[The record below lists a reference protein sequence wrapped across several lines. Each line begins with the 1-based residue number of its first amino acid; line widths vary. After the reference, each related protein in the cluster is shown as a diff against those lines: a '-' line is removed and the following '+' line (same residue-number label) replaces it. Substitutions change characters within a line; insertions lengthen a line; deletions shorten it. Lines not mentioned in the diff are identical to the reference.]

1 MKNIFKNPVLKALTS
16 MKLTVAILIIFAV
29 AIAKATFIESDFGAE
44 AARGLVYNTTWF
56 EILLGMFCL
65 NLTLLLIKRGP
76 YKPKQYGMFLV
87 HFSMIFILL
96 SAGITR
102 FYGYEGVMPI
112 REGSSSDFIWS
123 REAHLQ
129 LQVND
134 DFGSFPVRLFQD
146 RQTVS
151 GKIKID
157 GQKWAISADYS
168 PRGTDHAKAPASVDM
183 TVTSPTG
190 ESVTKKVY
198 KDESKGATVK
208 IGDQDAKI
216 WFGSIRIPLP
226 YSIALDDFQLV
237 KYPGSN
243 NPASYES
250 HVRLYDQ
257 TKGIDG
263 EEIRIY
269 MNHPLTHRNFK
280 HFQSSYDKDEKGT
293 ILSVSYDPG
302 KWPTYIGYIL
312 ITLGFILIF
321 LKDLLWKR
329 PKIAALAF
337 IVLSTSFSPVFAAT
351 DHTGHN
357 HAPLHEKNYLTDSN
371 REFASKIIM
380 QDFRGRMKPLDTYF
394 RELSMKVTK
403 KENFDGWEPVD
414 LCFSWMTNPQPW
426 FEEEVIRVR
435 FPAVREFLK
444 LPAKQT
450 HVSAASLFTK
460 TGQYSLSEEV
470 NKALRTPDRDRSKF
484 QRKLLKLDERFNI
497 YYNALNGG
505 GMRLYPMPGDQN
517 NKWLEFDELLQMPEG
532 EYINSCRTAFDSLIG
547 GIAASDNE
555 QIWAGLEAT
564 NKIQQEYGAEVIPSP
579 LSIKSELWLN
589 QSHAFRNVT
598 MPYLLAFVL
607 LIAAFFWNLIK
618 HKGAP
623 YKWTHPLFGI
633 GTLVFWVAL
642 GYHLYAYVLRW
653 IASGRAPLSNG
664 YESLIFIAL
673 ATAIA
678 GVTFEFGQKRGSAS
692 AVSALLTTVVLSVA
706 MLSTFDPEIGP
717 LVPVLASYWLN
728 IHVTVI
734 TGSYGFLGLGSL
746 LGGLILILHM
756 LKGPGKTHI
765 KAAIKSLDKLQFN
778 VLVVGLGL
786 LSVGT
791 LLGGVWANESWGR
804 YWGWDPKE
812 TWSLVTILVYAIAIH
827 FRWLPGMNR
836 SWVMASASFAS
847 IASIVMTYFGVNYF
861 LSGLHSYGGGAAM
874 TIPTWVYVA
883 PAIMLCLIVVAYIF
897 DKAKSWD

>member
-1 MKNIFKNPVLKALTS
+1 VKKVFKNPVLKALTS
-16 MKLTVAILIIFAV
+16 MKLTVAILIIFAI

-44 AARGLVYNTTWF
+44 TARGLIYNATWF
-56 EILLGMFCL
+56 EVLLGLFCL
-65 NLTLLLIKRGP
+65 NLSLLLIKRGP
-76 YKPKQYGMFLV
+76 YKPKQYGMFIV
-87 HFSMIFILL
+87 HLSMIVILL

-102 FYGYEGVMPI
+102 FFGYEGVMPI
-112 REGSSSDFIWS
+112 REGASSDFIWS
-123 REAHLQ
+123 RDAHLQ
-129 LQVND
+129 LQVGDNFD
-134 DFGSFPVRLFQD
+134 SFPVRFFQD
-146 RQTVS
+146 GQKIS
-151 GKIKID
+151 GKINFD
-157 GQKWAISADYS
+157 GQKYSISATYT
-168 PRGTDHAKAPASVDM
+168 PQGAEHAKAPASVNM
-183 TVTSPTG
+183 TVTSPAGITA
-190 ESVTKKVY
+190 TKTVY
-198 KDESKGATVK
+198 KDESNGAPIK
-208 IGDQDAKI
+208 FGEQNARI

-226 YSIALDDFQLV
+226 YSITLDDFQLV

-250 HVRLYDQ
+250 HVRLYD
-257 TKGIDG
+257 TEKGIDG
-263 EEIRIY
+263 EEVRIY

-302 KWPTYIGYIL
+302 KWPTYIGYMM

-321 LKDLLWKR
+321 IKDLIWK
-329 PKIAALAF
+329 KQAVAVLALL
-337 IVLSTSFSPVFAAT
+337 ISLSAFSPIFAA
-351 DHTGHN
+351 DHSGHN
-357 HAPLHEKNYLTDSN
+357 HAPLHEKNFLSESN
-371 REFASKIIM
+371 REFASQIVM

-403 KENFDGWEPVD
+403 RENFDGWEPVD
-414 LCFSWMTNPQPW
+414 LCLSWMTNPQPW
-426 FEEEVIRVR
+426 FEEDVIRVR

-444 LPAKQT
+444 LPESKT
-450 HVSAASLFTK
+450 HVSAASLFNEN
-460 TGQYSLSEEV
+460 GQYILSDEV
-470 NKALRTPDRDRSKF
+470 NNSLRTPDRDRSKF

-505 GMRLYPMPGDQN
+505 GLRLYPMPGDQN
-517 NKWLEFDELLQMPEG
+517 NKWLEFDELMNMPDG
-532 EYINSCRTAFDSLIG
+532 EYITNCKTAFDALLK
-547 GIAASDNE
+547 GIAQSDNE
-555 QIWAGLEAT
+555 IIWNGLTAT
-564 NKIQQEYGAEVIPSP
+564 DKIQKEFGAEVIPSER
-579 LSIKSELWLN
+579 SIKSELWLN

-598 MPYLLAFVL
+598 MPYILAFVL
-607 LIAAFFWNLIK
+607 LISAFFWNLIK

-633 GTLVFWVAL
+633 GTLLFWGSLA
-642 GYHLYAYVLRW
+642 YHLYAYVLRW
-653 IASGRAPLSNG
+653 VASGRAPLSNG

-678 GVTFEFGQKRGSAS
+678 GVVFEFGQKRGSAS
-692 AVSALLTTVVLSVA
+692 GISALLTMLILSVA

-746 LGGLILILHM
+746 LGGLILILHLM
-756 LKGPGKTHI
+756 KGPGKLHI
-765 KAAIKSLDKLQFN
+765 KASIKTLDKLQFN

-827 FRWLPGMNR
+827 FKWLPGMNR
-836 SWVMASASFAS
+836 PWVMASASFAS

-861 LSGLHSYGGGAAM
+861 LSGLHSYGGGATM
-874 TIPTWVYVA
+874 TVPMWIYVT
-883 PAIMLCLIVVAYIF
+883 PIIMFCLIIVAYVF